1 MHLDD
6 IQRDNTTDSFT
17 RGSGVKYMV
26 VDLGGMCVVK
36 EAKNKKSTNQP
47 LNLSKILWKNMYL
60 FLLNVVV
67 FDKNVIMFYLII
79 TFVGFLALNCF
90 N

>member
-47 LNLSKILWKNMYL
+47 LNLSQIL
-60 FLLNVVV
+60 
-67 FDKNVIMFYLII
+67 
-79 TFVGFLALNCF
+79 
-90 N
+90 

>member
-6 IQRDNTTDSFT
+6 IQSDNTTDSFT

-60 FLLNVVV
+60 FLLN
-67 FDKNVIMFYLII
+67 KNVIMFYLII